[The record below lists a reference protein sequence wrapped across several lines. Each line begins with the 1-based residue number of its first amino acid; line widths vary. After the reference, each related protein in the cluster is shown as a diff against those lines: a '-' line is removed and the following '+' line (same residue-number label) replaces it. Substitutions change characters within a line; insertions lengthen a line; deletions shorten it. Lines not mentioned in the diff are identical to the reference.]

1 MFTDAQ
7 LKTIF
12 SNIEDIYR
20 FQRKFLKDLERNT
33 TLKTLIWVR
42 LAPASYNRYLYTHK
56 NQCNECFPHNLLIF
70 LCLFLPL
77 RRTVSP
83 YTLNTVTHIQWR
95 VLNYN
100 GWWNK
105 ADINTSSKPVVSY
118 SRWSTSPL
126 LASYSHLYRRFVI
139 PSSAGRAFE
148 IHTQRPQV
156 AYFLTYTI
164 IQKFGVGTIPCFSCR
179 ENYEVAASVKCCAA
193 FVWAVDKTQAGRH
206 VQASLNSVN

>member
-1 MFTDAQ
+1 M
-7 LKTIF
+7 
-12 SNIEDIYR
+12 
-20 FQRKFLKDLERNT
+20 
-33 TLKTLIWVR
+33 R

-126 LASYSHLYRRFVI
+126 LASYSHLYRRFVNTLFSWESFWNTHPKTTGSLFSYI
-139 PSSAGRAFE
+139 HYHSKVWSWYNSVFFLQRELWGGCLCQMLCCLCLGCRQNSGRPSR
-148 IHTQRPQV
+148 
-156 AYFLTYTI
+156 
-164 IQKFGVGTIPCFSCR
+164 
-179 ENYEVAASVKCCAA
+179 ASVTKQRQLGLL
-193 FVWAVDKTQAGRH
+193 VR
-206 VQASLNSVN
+206 SVHIWRNTDTFTYVYFMFL